1 MVKRSN
7 NDSKGSLANL
17 FSNFIAIINV
27 IIVTDMILVLICVK
41 AIVCCFV
48 DSAPLNTSGKVSL
61 LALLFLSLLYIE
73 VIYILVF

>member
-41 AIVCCFV
+41 AIVSCFV
-48 DSAPLNTSGKVSL
+48 DSAPLNTTR
-61 LALLFLSLLYIE
+61 
-73 VIYILVF
+73 

>member
-41 AIVCCFV
+41 AIVSCFV
-48 DSAPLNTSGKVSL
+48 DSAPLNTTGKVSL